1 MPLIKLDAIDSTNDY
16 LKQLAKGN
24 ELENFTSVMAFE
36 QTNGRGQMGSQWV
49 SEAGKNLTISVLVK
63 DVSLNVISIYDFN
76 IAVALAAVSL
86 LQWNEIEK
94 VNVKWPNDI
103 MAEQKKVGGILIE
116 NSLKSDGTFTAVVGF
131 GLNLNQTDFDLL
143 PQANSLTNITGQVY
157 DVEVMAKDF
166 IKALKLLLNHFP
178 EQAEEA
184 WTRYDELLFKRGKP
198 AAFESAGGT
207 RFMGIIQKVTREG
220 KLAVLLEDDRVVHYG
235 LKEVKLLY

>member
-24 ELENFTSVMAFE
+24 ELENFTAVMAFE
-36 QTNGRGQMGSQWV
+36 QTKGKGQMGSEWV

-63 DVSLNVISIYDFN
+63 DLPLDVISIYDFN
-76 IAVALAAVSL
+76 VAVALAAVTL
-86 LQWNEIEK
+86 LQWNAIDK

-116 NSLKSDGTFTAVVGF
+116 NSLKPNNTFTAVVGF

-143 PQANSLTNITGQVY
+143 PRANSLTNITGQVY
-157 DVEVMAKDF
+157 DVETMAEDF
-166 IKALKLLLNHFP
+166 VKALKLLLNLFP
-178 EQAEEA
+178 KQAATA
-184 WTRYDELLFKRGKP
+184 WIQYDELLFKKGKP
-198 AAFESAGGT
+198 AAFELSDGI

-220 KLAVLLEDDRVVHYG
+220 KLAVLLEDDNVVHYG